1 MLYQIARQILN
12 RSSEPRWPANNRLK
26 PTVSL
31 VLVAALTLSLFFAA
45 STGAV
50 SAAATGAVAARAA
63 GYVPAAPPADLSG
76 SWEVTWIRFG
86 QTNVDRVEL
95 EQKGD
100 KISGKGLGLTIEGT
114 FKDSKL
120 EFNLLG
126 DDKKV
131 VAAFTGTL
139 QGDGLAGTMKL
150 DKDEFNWTA
159 RRGASRP
166 ADAPKVHN
174 FEPKE
179 FHRHFS
185 ATIPPALKI
194 FPGDTVHTET
204 VDAGGVDKTGAH
216 RSTGGNPLTGPFY
229 VEGAVRGDTLVVHF
243 NRIRLNRDWAES
255 GNGIV
260 PSALN
265 PGYVVDKRP
274 VKDFDSKWTLD
285 KEHGVARLAKP
296 TDKLKDFT
304 VPLQPMLGCVGV
316 APGGNQAILSG
327 DLGNYGGNMDYNQI
341 REGTTLYFPVNQA
354 GALLY
359 VGDGHAAQGDGELTG
374 DALETSMEVEFT
386 VDLIRGKAMGGPRA
400 ENDEYLMAIGIANS
414 LPEAVQRATTMLAR
428 WLEND
433 YKLNPSEV
441 AMVLGFAIHY
451 DIAEVVD
458 PHVNVVAKIKK
469 SSIAGLRKS
478 EQQ

>member
-1 MLYQIARQILN
+1 MSHLAGGGYQSARKIAPSRTGKRRLRLLLMAAIPLALCLHLQAQA
-12 RSSEPRWPANNRLK
+12 SGPAN
-26 PTVSL
+26 SQ
-31 VLVAALTLSLFFAA
+31 
-45 STGAV
+45 
-50 SAAATGAVAARAA
+50 
-63 GYVPAAPPADLSG
+63 APDLSG
-76 SWEVTWIRFG
+76 SWELTWIRFG
-86 QTNVDRVEL
+86 EANVDRVQL
-95 EQKGD
+95 QMSGD
-100 KISGKGLGLTIEGT
+100 KITGKVFGNLNIEGT
-114 FKDSKL
+114 ISGDKVELKVI
-120 EFNLLG
+120 G
-126 DDKKV
+126 DDKK
-131 VAAFTGTL
+131 TITTL
-139 QGDGLAGTMKL
+139 NGIVRNGEMSGDMKL
-150 DKDEFNWTA
+150 FGDNLTWTA
-159 RRGASRP
+159 RRARVRP
-166 ADAPKVHN
+166 PEAPRAHN
-174 FEPKE
+174 FDPKE
-179 FHRHFS
+179 FHNYFS
-185 ATIPPALKI
+185 ATIPPALRI
-194 FPGDTVHTET
+194 YPGDTVHTET
-204 VDAGGVDKTGAH
+204 VDAGGVDKDGKR
-216 RSTGGNPLTGPFY
+216 RSLGGNPLTGPFY

-341 REGTTLYFPVNQA
+341 RENTTLYFPVNQA

-374 DALETSMEVEFT
+374 DALETSMEVEFI
-386 VDLIRGKAMGGPRA
+386 VDVIRGKAMGGPRA

-414 LPEAVQRATTMLAR
+414 LPEALQRATTMMAR

-469 SSIAGLRKS
+469 SSISGLKKTD
-478 EQQ
+478 QQ

>member
-1 MLYQIARQILN
+1 MLHQISKLDQTARLN
-12 RSSEPRWPANNRLK
+12 PKRTANRDAYR
-26 PTVSL
+26 PG
-31 VLVAALTLSLFFAA
+31 AIIALLAITLLLLCLQFP
-45 STGAV
+45 
-50 SAAATGAVAARAA
+50 ARAA
-63 GYVPAAPPADLSG
+63 GSQAQQRPAGLSG

-86 QTNVDRVEL
+86 QTNVDRLEL
-95 EQKGD
+95 EQSGD
-100 KISGKGLGLTIEGT
+100 KISGKGLGLTIEGS

-120 EFNLLG
+120 ELNLVG

-131 VAAFTGTL
+131 VASLSGTL
-139 QGDGLAGTMKL
+139 RGEQLAGTLKL

-166 ADAPKVHN
+166 PDAPRAHN

-204 VDAGGVDKTGAH
+204 VDAGGVDKNGTR
-216 RSTGGNPLTGPFY
+216 RSMGGNPLTGPFY
-229 VEGAVRGDTLVVHF
+229 VEGAVRGDTLVIHF

-255 GNGIV
+255 GSSIV

-265 PGYVVDKRP
+265 PGYTATNKP

-285 KEHGVARLAKP
+285 REHGVAHLERP
-296 TDKLKDFT
+296 TDKLKGFT

-316 APGGNQAILSG
+316 SPGGNQSILSG

-414 LPEAVQRATTMLAR
+414 LPDALQRATTMLAR

-441 AMVLGFAIHY
+441 AVVLGFAMHY

-469 SSIAGLRKS
+469 SSLAGLKKPD
-478 EQQ
+478 QQ